1 MINDFL
7 ISIFD
12 FLNTIYV
19 NFGVSS
25 VVSQLIEVFSK
36 INDFSSS
43 FQYYLSGAYYVFG
56 KSLVQFVFTA
66 SGLVF
71 VFRFVMAVIYII
83 GNYVP

>member
-1 MINDFL
+1 MINDF
-7 ISIFD
+7 IVGIFE
-12 FLNTIYV
+12 FINSLYTSL
-19 NFGVSS
+19 GVSTII
-25 VVSQLIEVFSK
+25 SQLIDTFTKLS
-36 INDFSSS
+36 DYSST

-71 VFRFVMAVIYII
+71 VFRFVMAIIYIV